1 MSIVNLKDNP
11 APSPPP
17 GPPPGPP
24 PPPSICTSQ
33 RARNANMSEAIGVS
47 LLDLTGLGSLFDIET
62 PMDKLQK
69 EIQKVKDKTQGIINK
84 SSSIFASQQV
94 SIDEEILTDINAV
107 NDSLRSYIAIQDEIL
122 SEKSTKN
129 LIYIIGSFFLLL
141 VTIVFL
147 LISNAFKR

>member
-1 MSIVNLKDNP
+1 MSNVKLKDNP
-11 APSPPP
+11 SPS
-17 GPPPGPP
+17 PPPGPP

-33 RARNANMSEAIGVS
+33 LARDSNMGESIGVS
-47 LLDLTGLGSLFDIET
+47 LLDLTGLGGLFNIET

-69 EIQKVKDKTQGIINK
+69 EIQQVKDKTQSIINK
-84 SSSIFASQQV
+84 SSGIFASQQV

-107 NDSLRSYIAIQDEIL
+107 NDSLRSYIALQDEIL